1 MSQYMSNRLT
11 RTTGKVGRLLLNA
24 GRKLVLQPSEAFLIC
39 RMAWWVGILSLTAKC
54 CPLPRALRIVSTTRS
69 RRTQA
74 TAPHIQARLARAIDL
89 LLSTDVLFFKPICWK
104 RAAILHRYLSQN
116 GITTH
121 ILFGVRSDAEGKVVG
136 HAWLEADGKPLLES
150 TIPNYIV
157 TYSFPSDGDFNLNSG
172 NFQPSN
178 N

>member
-1 MSQYMSNRLT
+1 MIRKLT
-11 RTTGKVGRLLLNA
+11 RTTSKVGRLLLSA
-24 GRKLVLQPSEAFLIC
+24 GRKLVFQPAEALLIC

-54 CPLPRALRIVSTTRS
+54 YPLPRALRIVSTTRS
-69 RRTQA
+69 RRSEA
-74 TAPHIQARLARAIDL
+74 TAPHTQARLARAVDL
-89 LLSTDVLFFKPICWK
+89 LLSADVLFFKPICWK

-121 ILFGVRSDAEGKVVG
+121 ILFGVRNDAEGKVTG

-150 TIPNYIV
+150 TVPDYVV
-157 TYSFPSDGDFNLNSG
+157 TYSFPSEGRFNLNSG

>member
-1 MSQYMSNRLT
+1 MIGQLT

-54 CPLPRALRIVSTTRS
+54 CPLPRALRIVSTTKS
-69 RRTQA
+69 RRSQA

-89 LLSTDVLFFKPICWK
+89 LLSADVLFFKPICWK
-104 RAAILHRYLSQN
+104 RAAILHRYLLQN

-121 ILFGVRSDAEGKVVG
+121 ILFGVRNDADGKVVG
-136 HAWLEADGKPLLES
+136 HAWLQADGKPMLES

-157 TYSFPSDGDFNLNSG
+157 TYSFPSDCHFDLNSE

>member
-1 MSQYMSNRLT
+1 MIKRLT
-11 RTTGKVGRLLLNA
+11 STTSKVGRLLLNA
-24 GRKLVLQPSEAFLIC
+24 GRKLVLQPGEALLIC
-39 RMAWWVGILSLTAKC
+39 RMAWWVGILSLTARC

-69 RRTQA
+69 RRSEA
-74 TAPHIQARLARAIDL
+74 APHIQTRLARAIDL
-89 LLSTDVLFFKPICWK
+89 LLSADVLFFRPICWK

-121 ILFGVRSDAEGKVVG
+121 ILFGVRNDAEGKVSG
-136 HAWLEADGKPLLES
+136 HAWLEANGKPLLES

-157 TYSFPSDGDFNLNSG
+157 TYSFPSDDYFNLKSG
-172 NFQPSN
+172 NFEPSN

>member
-1 MSQYMSNRLT
+1 MSNRLT

-24 GRKLVLQPSEAFLIC
+24 GRKVVLQPSEAFLIC

-69 RRTQA
+69 RGTQA

-116 GITTH
+116 GVTTH
-121 ILFGVRSDAEGKVVG
+121 ILFGVRNDAEGKVVG
-136 HAWLEADGKPLLES
+136 HAWLEAEGKPLLES